1 LVLKISKIFKPIL
14 KKHSLL
20 LSKKMSQVNP
30 AVTGA
35 WLEDHDPGDRQF
47 LKIGDLTLE
56 SGELLPDV
64 VIAYQSWG
72 ELNQAADNAI
82 LVNHALTGWAD
93 VDGWWPQM
101 VGPGLTFDTNKYF
114 VVCPNVIG
122 GCQGSTGPSSLAPD
136 GKRWGSRFPVIT
148 IRDMVQAELAFT
160 KKIGVKKY
168 QLAVGP
174 SLGGMRSLEWAITY
188 PELIGAICTI
198 GSSAVATGDQI
209 GAASIQLR
217 AIKSDPNFN
226 NGDYYEQSVGP
237 IEGMGIARRIA
248 HLTYRTESEMD
259 VRFGRELQGDETG
272 RYAVES
278 YLDHQA
284 QKLAK
289 RFDANTY
296 IALTEAMNSHDVGR
310 DRGGVAA
317 ALATIKVPIA
327 VVSIDTDRLF
337 PPRLQQEIVELSPE
351 VATLHTI
358 SSPFGH
364 DGFLIEVESVG
375 QIIQNALIAQKNS
388 N

>member
-1 LVLKISKIFKPIL
+1 
-14 KKHSLL
+14 
-20 LSKKMSQVNP
+20 
-30 AVTGA
+30 
-35 WLEDHDPGDRQF
+35 
-47 LKIGDLTLE
+47 
-56 SGELLPDV
+56 
-64 VIAYQSWG
+64 
-72 ELNQAADNAI
+72 
-82 LVNHALTGWAD
+82 
-93 VDGWWPQM
+93 M
-101 VGPGLTFDTNKYF
+101 V
-114 VVCPNVIG
+114 
-122 GCQGSTGPSSLAPD
+122 A
-136 GKRWGSRFPVIT
+136 
-148 IRDMVQAELAFT
+148 AELAFT

-188 PELIGAICTI
+188 PELVSAICTI
-198 GSSAVATGDQI
+198 GSCAVATGDQI
-209 GAASIQLR
+209 GTASVQIR

-226 NGDYYEQSVGP
+226 DGDFYEQEVGP

-284 QKLAK
+284 QKLSK

-317 ALATIKVPIA
+317 VLSKIKIPLHIVA
-327 VVSIDTDRLF
+327 IDTDRLF
-337 PPRLQQEIVELSPE
+337 PPRLQQEIAELAPQVS
-351 VATLHTI
+351 TLQTI

-375 QIIQNALIAQKNS
+375 AIIKNALNLQKIS

>member
-1 LVLKISKIFKPIL
+1 MSK
-14 KKHSLL
+14 
-20 LSKKMSQVNP
+20 VNP

-47 LKIGDLTLE
+47 LSIGDLTLE
-56 SGELLPDV
+56 SGEVLPDV

-72 ELNQAADNAI
+72 KLNSAGDNVI

-93 VDGWWPQM
+93 VNGWWPQM
-101 VGPGLTFDTNKYF
+101 VGSGLPFDSDKYF

-122 GCQGSTGPSSLAPD
+122 GCQGSTGPSSLAAD
-136 GKRWGSRFPVIT
+136 GKRWGSRFPVLT
-148 IRDMVQAELAFT
+148 IRDMVAAELAFT
-160 KKIGVKKY
+160 KQIGVMKY
-168 QLAVGP
+168 QLSVGP
-174 SLGGMRSLEWAITY
+174 SLGGMRSLEWAIDY

-226 NGDYYEQSVGP
+226 NGDYYEQSTGP

-296 IALTEAMNSHDVGR
+296 ISLTEAMNSHDVGR

-317 ALATIKVPIA
+317 ALSKIKVPIH
-327 VVSIDTDRLF
+327 VISIDTDRLF
-337 PPRLQQEIVELSPE
+337 PPRLQQEIKELAPDVTE
-351 VATLHTI
+351 LHTI
-358 SSPFGH
+358 ASPFGH

-375 QIIQNALIAQKNS
+375 QIIRNTLNLQNIS

>member
-1 LVLKISKIFKPIL
+1 L

-72 ELNQAADNAI
+72 ELNPAADNAI

-375 QIIQNALIAQKNS
+375 QIIQNALIAQKIS